1 MTAIDGALELRPQ
14 RDPLEIR
21 VHEVEKALYVPS
33 VEEFVQSAHG
43 LDVLLRHSPRSISRK
58 VALSMRGRSPSTSVA
73 CARSDSRVGTGLCL
87 RFPCNPTLRRRAGQA
102 RPLLPWRGWST
113 LGAAP
118 NGRRDG

>member
-58 VALSMRGRSPSTSVA
+58 LRFPCEGAVRARVSLR
-73 CARSDSRVGTGLCL
+73 ARSDSRVGTGLCL

>member
-73 CARSDSRVGTGLCL
+73 SRDKRKPEFGSAQLQRANRYVANS
-87 RFPCNPTLRRRAGQA
+87 NP
-102 RPLLPWRGWST
+102 
-113 LGAAP
+113 
-118 NGRRDG
+118 